1 MRITPLSNFIHGV
14 TGMAIVAVAAC
25 GDGTLAGRSATMVT
39 DSAGIQIVT
48 SDPWTMEAHCAIGDE
63 PVLSIGAR
71 EGDPPHMFFQVRAAA
86 RLSDGSVAVVDGSS
100 REIRVFAETG
110 AHLVSMGG
118 RGEGPGEFSSPWLLW
133 VLPGDTLWVGDY
145 LPWSFNIFSADG
157 AFIRS
162 VAPEDFFL
170 HTLIPPGGVLD
181 GGSSVNVTQA
191 IGGTGGD
198 FATLVNYLVIAHGP
212 DGSFLD
218 TLETLP
224 GKRLGSLPGFAGFV
238 EPLFEAS
245 SLVAAR
251 SSTVAMT
258 TAREPEVRILDGA
271 FQLRRIIRWSDPNRR
286 VTGAQ
291 VRAAHE
297 DYIARYG
304 GPGSPGWSA
313 GHDAAISDN
322 RPVAD
327 AFPTASDL
335 MIGRDER
342 LWLKR
347 YTRPREEPSWMAFQ
361 SDGDFYLPLPSR
373 SGIDASRIRGHLPA
387 HLAPRR
393 RGGGTGRDVQPD
405 KKPWLIPP
413 VLECPRAAS
422 RRVVSRRPRTPSGRV
437 LFPTPDGRKANP
449 TP

>member
-1 MRITPLSNFIHGV
+1 MNPFPNSVRGAMGIG
-14 TGMAIVAVAAC
+14 IVAVAAC
-25 GDGTLAGRSATMVT
+25 GDGTPAGRSSTVAA
-39 DSAGIQIVT
+39 DSAGIQIAT
-48 SDPWTMEAHCAIGDE
+48 SDPWTAEARCAVGDE

-71 EGDPPHMFFQVRAAA
+71 EGDASRTFFRVRAAA
-86 RLSDGSVAVVDGSS
+86 RLSDGYVAVVDGSS
-100 REIRVFAETG
+100 REVRVFAETG

-118 RGEGPGEFSSPWLLW
+118 RGEGPGEFASPWLLW

-145 LPWSFNIFSADG
+145 PPWRFNIFSADG
-157 AFIRS
+157 AFVRS
-162 VAPEDFFL
+162 VAPEDFSL

-191 IGGTGGD
+191 TGGTGGD
-198 FATLVNYLVIAHGP
+198 FATPLKYLVIAHGP
-212 DGSFLD
+212 DGGVLD
-218 TLETLP
+218 TLATLP

-258 TAREPEVRILDGA
+258 TAREPEVRILDGT
-271 FQLRRIIRWSDPNRR
+271 FRLRRIIRWSDPDRE

-291 VRAAHE
+291 VRAARE
-297 DYIARYG
+297 DYVARHG

-313 GHDAAISDN
+313 GHDAAVSDD

-335 MIGRDER
+335 MIGRDGR

-347 YTRPREEPSWMAFQ
+347 YARPGREPSWMAFRAN
-361 SDGDFYLPLPSR
+361 GDFHCHFRPGTELTPLEFGAAYL
-373 SGIDASRIRGHLPA
+373 
-387 HLAPRR
+387 LALH
-393 RGGGTGRDVQPD
+393 RDDVG
-405 KKPWLIPP
+405 
-413 VLECPRAAS
+413 VE
-422 RRVVSRRPRTPSGRV
+422 RVVMYNLTR
-437 LFPTPDGRKANP
+437 NP
-449 TP
+449 G